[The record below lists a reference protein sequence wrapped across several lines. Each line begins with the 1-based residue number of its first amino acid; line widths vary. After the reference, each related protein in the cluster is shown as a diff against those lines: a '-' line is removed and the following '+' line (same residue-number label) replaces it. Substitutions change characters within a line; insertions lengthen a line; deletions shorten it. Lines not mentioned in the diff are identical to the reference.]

1 MTDNSQLGMNLPNT
15 QNLDTVEGYKF
26 EPIKGYPMLHWKG
39 KRPFTSTQFYPAQQ
53 KESHGADV
61 DGWRNKI
68 YWGDNLQV
76 MSHLLKD
83 FRGKVNLVYIDPP
96 FDSKADYKKK
106 IQLNGKAIT
115 NDQNTFEEKQY
126 TDIWNNDEYLQFMY
140 ERLVIIQ
147 QLLSNEGSIYLHC
160 DWHKSQHLR
169 CILDEVFGEENFINS
184 ISWKRSGVHVSKK
197 GFGPVHDDILL
208 YSKSNNFIWNTQYAS
223 YGDDYVES
231 WFNKTDDFGRKY
243 GLVVCS
249 APGDR
254 QGTKSHYDWKGLYP
268 PLGRHWAYTREYMEQ
283 LEEKGLVEYSK
294 NGVPY
299 IRKYLDE
306 SLGIPVNDIWT
317 DTGHI
322 KSKSTENCNY
332 PTQKP
337 ERLIERI
344 IKASSNEGDL
354 VFDCFMGS
362 GTTQAVA
369 MKLGRRFIG
378 ADINLGAVQ
387 ITSKRLLG
395 VAEELEQKKTSAK
408 SLQLSIPK
416 IPPKLRAIEG
426 GKATEPAITKRA
438 AEKGTDYVTSQDIE
452 PSDESVEEIQTDEIT
467 TYYTGFEVYNVN
479 HYDVFR
485 NPLEAKDLLLEALE
499 VQRLDQ
505 GNLFDGEKDG
515 RMVKIMPVN
524 RIATKADLSEIIAG
538 LDYKTFER
546 RQNEAPNKPVEKI
559 TLICMGHEPDLSATL
574 ISEVKPFNIDV
585 EVVDILRDKSNLEF
599 KRDSEAK
606 IKIDGDYLIID
617 QFYPMNLLQKLSLQQ
632 ENVEEWRELVESVMI
647 DWNYDGAILEPKLV
661 DIPDKKELVS
671 ERYKIP
677 EDAGTIRVK
686 ITDLL
691 SESLEVNIEHG

>member
-15 QNLDTVEGYKF
+15 QNLDTVEGYQF

-61 DGWRNKI
+61 NGWRNKI
-68 YWGDNLQV
+68 FWGDNLQV

-96 FDSKADYKKK
+96 FDSKADYKKG
-106 IQLNGKAIT
+106 IQLKGKQVS
-115 NDQNTFEEKQY
+115 NDLNTFEEKQY
-126 TDIWNNDEYLQFMY
+126 TDIWNNDEYLQFIY
-140 ERLVIIQ
+140 ERLTLIRE
-147 QLLSNEGSIYLHC
+147 LLAENGSIYVHC
-160 DWHKSQHLR
+160 DWHRNHYLK
-169 CILDEVFGEENFINS
+169 CMLDEIFGANNFLNEIT
-184 ISWKRSGVHVSKK
+184 WKRADTVKGNVGQGSKTWGANTDTIFFYAK
-197 GFGPVHDDILL
+197 GENHTFNAQFMPYTDEYIDNFYKYQDSDGRMYQLISMTAPGDDNKGNPRYEVMGITRYWR
-208 YSKSNNFIWNTQYAS
+208 YSKEKMEELIS
-223 YGDDYVES
+223 
-231 WFNKTDDFGRKY
+231 R
-243 GLVVCS
+243 GLVV
-249 APGDR
+249 
-254 QGTKSHYDWKGLYP
+254 QTKEGNVPRRKLYLDDGL
-268 PLGRHWAYTREYMEQ
+268 
-283 LEEKGLVEYSK
+283 
-294 NGVPY
+294 GVP
-299 IRKYLDE
+299 IQ
-306 SLGIPVNDIWT
+306 SLWDDLSALSAG
-317 DTGHI
+317 
-322 KSKSTENCNY
+322 SKERMGY

-337 ERLIERI
+337 EILLERI

-387 ITSKRLLG
+387 ITTKRLLG
-395 VAEELEQKKTSAK
+395 VAAELEQ
-408 SLQLSIPK
+408 QQQQG
-416 IPPKLRAIEG
+416 KL
-426 GKATEPAITKRA
+426 
-438 AEKGTDYVTSQDIE
+438 
-452 PSDESVEEIQTDEIT
+452 QTDDQAPT

-524 RIATKADLSEIIAG
+524 RIATKADLSEIITG

-546 RQNEAPNKPVEKI
+546 RQIEAPNKPVEKI
-559 TLICMGHEPDLSATL
+559 TLICMGHEPDLAATL

-599 KRDSEAK
+599 KRDSEAE

-617 QFYPMNLLQKLSLQQ
+617 KFYPMNLLQKLSLQQ
-632 ENVEEWRELVESVMI
+632 ENVEDWRELVESVMI

-671 ERYKIP
+671 GSYKIP

-691 SESLEVNIEHG
+691 SESLEVNIDHG

>member
-68 YWGDNLQV
+68 FWGDNLQV

-96 FDSKADYKKK
+96 FDSKADYKKG
-106 IQLNGKAIT
+106 IQLKGKQVS
-115 NDQNTFEEKQY
+115 NDLNTFEEKQY

-140 ERLVIIQ
+140 ERLILIRE
-147 QLLSNEGSIYLHC
+147 LLAEDGSIFVHC
-160 DWHKSQHLR
+160 DHHKNHYLK
-169 CILDEVFGEENFINS
+169 CILDELYGQSNFVNEIIWQKCNS
-184 ISWKRSGVHVSKK
+184 KNFTSGSLSNI
-197 GFGPVHDDILL
+197 HDTILL
-208 YSKSNNFIWNTQYAS
+208 YSKNSKYIFNETFEELSNEYI
-223 YGDDYVES
+223 ES
-231 WFNKTDDFGRKY
+231 AYKY
-243 GLVVCS
+243 SDESGKRYRLLPLH
-249 APGDR
+249 APGIR
-254 QGTKSHYDWKGLYP
+254 NGSTGNTWNGIKPLQGN
-268 PLGRHWAYTREYMEQ
+268 HWRFKPETLDQMNSRGIIEI
-283 LEEKGLVEYSK
+283 S
-294 NGVPY
+294 NSGVPSY
-299 IRKYLDE
+299 RKYLDE
-306 SLGIPVNDIWT
+306 SKGIRIGTIWL
-317 DTGHI
+317 DA
-322 KSKSTENCNY
+322 KQLPNSENTNY

-337 ERLIERI
+337 ESILEKI
-344 IKASSNEGDL
+344 ITIGSNPNDII
-354 VFDCFMGS
+354 FDCFMGS

-387 ITSKRLLG
+387 ITTKRLLG
-395 VAEELEQKKTSAK
+395 IATELEQQQQQGKLPTDDQALTS
-408 SLQLSIPK
+408 
-416 IPPKLRAIEG
+416 
-426 GKATEPAITKRA
+426 
-438 AEKGTDYVTSQDIE
+438 
-452 PSDESVEEIQTDEIT
+452 
-467 TYYTGFEVYNVN
+467 YYTGFEVYNVN

-559 TLICMGHEPDLSATL
+559 TLICMGHEPDLAATL

-617 QFYPMNLLQKLSLQQ
+617 KFYPMNLLQKLSLQQ
-632 ENVEEWRELVESVMI
+632 EDSEEWRELVESVMI

-671 ERYKIP
+671 GRYKIP

-691 SESLEVNIEHG
+691 SESWEGETYHG

>member
-15 QNLDTVEGYKF
+15 QNLDKVEGYKF

-68 YWGDNLQV
+68 FWGDNLQV

-106 IQLNGKAIT
+106 IQLRGQSIT

-140 ERLVIIQ
+140 ERLILIRE
-147 QLLSNEGSIYLHC
+147 LLADNGSIYLHC
-160 DWHKSQHLR
+160 DWHKSHFLR
-169 CILDEVFGEENFINS
+169 CMLDEIFGASNFKNEIV
-184 ISWKRSGVHVSKK
+184 WWYSG
-197 GFGPVHDDILL
+197 
-208 YSKSNNFIWNTQYAS
+208 WNK
-223 YGDDYVES
+223 V
-231 WFNKTDDFGRKY
+231 
-243 GLVVCS
+243 L
-249 APGDR
+249 
-254 QGTKSHYDWKGLYP
+254 TKSFEKRHDNILFYTKGGKQESEDPRDKNFNSFCIPYANKDEYLASRKQKSYIDED
-268 PLGRHWAYTREYMEQ
+268 GREYT
-283 LEEKGLVEYSK
+283 
-294 NGVPY
+294 
-299 IRKYLDE
+299 LDSRDGGNRQTKVYVDVAMKRGKPVDDVWQVDKVNNS
-306 SLGIPVNDIWT
+306 SLDKI
-317 DTGHI
+317 
-322 KSKSTENCNY
+322 NY

-337 ERLIERI
+337 DPLLERI

-387 ITSKRLLG
+387 ITTKRLLG
-395 VAEELEQKKTSAK
+395 VAAELEQ
-408 SLQLSIPK
+408 QQQQG
-416 IPPKLRAIEG
+416 KL
-426 GKATEPAITKRA
+426 
-438 AEKGTDYVTSQDIE
+438 
-452 PSDESVEEIQTDEIT
+452 QTDDQAPT

-499 VQRLDQ
+499 IQRLDQ

-524 RIATKADLSEIIAG
+524 RIATKADLSEIITG

-546 RQNEAPNKPVEKI
+546 RQNESPNKTVEKI
-559 TLICMGHEPDLSATL
+559 TLICMGHEPDLAATL

-671 ERYKIP
+671 GRYKIP